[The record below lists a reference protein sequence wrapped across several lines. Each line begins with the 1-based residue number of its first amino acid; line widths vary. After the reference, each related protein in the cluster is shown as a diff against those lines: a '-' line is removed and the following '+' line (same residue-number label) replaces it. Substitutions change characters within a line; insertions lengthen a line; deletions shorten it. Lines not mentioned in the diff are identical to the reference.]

1 MRGDILDFAMIP
13 VDESDEV
20 DGNDFLTNIE
30 FLEHSGVKGMK
41 WHLRR
46 YQNEDGSLTPLGR
59 IHYGIAKRKEKNG
72 NVEVAKNRGRE
83 SEDGL
88 ESNTRD
94 KAEKSKNVHK
104 LSKEDMDKA
113 KKAAGIIL
121 GTAAAGVSVYAAYKY
136 MSNKKKGMP
145 IDVSG
150 AKNITSV
157 LAEELSGAV
166 HNPTEATSWYGDYGK
181 ARKAWAAELLNTK
194 MDKVFESA
202 GFEARKRGSTAYAFY
217 NVYS

>member
-1 MRGDILDFAMIP
+1 MKGDILDFAMIP
-13 VDESDEV
+13 VGESDEV
-20 DGNDFLTNIE
+20 DSNDFLTNIE
-30 FLEHSGVKGMK
+30 FLEHSGIKGMK

-59 IHYGIAKRKEKNG
+59 IRYGIGKRKEKDG
-72 NVEVAKNRGRE
+72 NVEVAKNRGSKSKDVSE
-83 SEDGL
+83 SDTQG
-88 ESNTRD
+88 
-94 KAEKSKNVHK
+94 KAKNVHK

-145 IDVSG
+145 VDVSS

-157 LAEELSGAV
+157 LAEELSGMV

-181 ARKAWAAELLNTK
+181 ARKVWAAELLNTK

-202 GFEARKRGSTAYAFY
+202 GFDPRKRGSTAYAFY